1 MTTETEVPRGY
12 WKDAKGSL
20 IPVAKVQE
28 IDKDRSRTV
37 EALCEAAKQHRASM
51 ASFKERAMLEVADF
65 VVRSMEEYGVK
76 RAAGKGKGNI
86 TLISFDGRYKI
97 IRATQ
102 ESIIFDERLQAAK
115 ALIDG
120 CIQVWS
126 KGSNGNIKAL
136 VNDAFQVD
144 SVGKIS
150 TSRVLGLRRLN
161 IVDEDWQKA
170 MKAIEDSMQ
179 VASSK
184 QYIRF
189 YERNE
194 ATGEYLP
201 INLDLAV
208 V

>member
-1 MTTETEVPRGY
+1 MNTDTDIPRGY

-76 RAAGKGKGNI
+76 RAVGKGKGNI

-161 IVDEDWQKA
+161 IVDEDWQQA

-194 ATGEYLP
+194 ASGEYMP

>member
-51 ASFKERAMLEVADF
+51 AEFKAQAMQSVADF